1 MPNKITKAK
10 VERDISKYNTPDG
23 YIEFD
28 FGELRLS
35 YNPEPYAGLRL
46 EQIDTDKHGK
56 TYIRKINL
64 SHAQVKK
71 LKRELRFLYPRD

>member
-10 VERDISKYNTPDG
+10 VERDISKYNTQDG

-35 YNPEPYAGLRL
+35 YNPAPYAGIRI
-46 EQIDTDKHGK
+46 EQIEFDKHGK
-56 TYIRKINL
+56 QITRKLNL
-64 SHAQVKK
+64 SHNQVKK
-71 LKRELRFLYPRD
+71 LKKELRFLYPRD

>member
-10 VERDISKYNTPDG
+10 VERDISKYNTQDG

-28 FGELRLS
+28 FGELRLT

-56 TYIRKINL
+56 NL
-64 SHAQVKK
+64 HQKN
-71 LKRELRFLYPRD
+71 